1 MSAQGGRG
9 SCPSCGAQVAPGNR
23 FCFACGACLSDGE
36 DRERP
41 CVLINHRR
49 ADDAEARSLYETL
62 AGRLGRENVFAD
74 VAPYDAGAAWL
85 KAIEVRA
92 AAVRGVFLAVIG
104 PSWVAVM
111 RELRRA
117 DATDTVLL
125 EIELALAKR
134 PAVTVVP
141 VLVGGASMPEGS
153 QLPSSV
159 RPLAEHR
166 AFDLRPGS
174 WNHDLQSLMGQLD
187 GFGAA
192 VVLET
197 SGSSAVPA
205 DERVSPPRAPPH
217 PPAQLRVPGWLKQ
230 QQQQDVKSQQQ
241 LRLQRQREQAQP
253 SRLAVLRERLRA
265 IRPVAPSP
273 ESAAGDVDFA
283 RTALAL
289 SSAPAKDAAAAA
301 AAGESEYVDGVDC
314 TVFAPPV
321 ATAGSTLLVQVFL
334 HTPGQAVDAAAL
346 AAEFDPGSARRGF
359 RGLELPLP
367 YGALVDIELRVSP
380 GTVQA
385 PAIQRLVW
393 RGRAEAVQ
401 FEVHT
406 PAAERAGP
414 HSISLT
420 GTVIVLRDGVPIGRV
435 GFRIAVERD
444 ATLLPPV
451 PHTDRQRRFR
461 QVFASYASPDRT
473 EVLRRVQVLRA
484 AGIECFQDVL
494 DLEPGERWER
504 ELYREID
511 RADLFLLFWSRAAKH
526 SDWVRREADYALKR
540 QNGDPDAEPE
550 IHPVVIEGPPVEL
563 PWEELLHL
571 HFFDPLTYMLER
583 PVE

>member
-9 SCPSCGAQVAPGNR
+9 SCPSCGAQGTPGNR
-23 FCFACGACLSDGE
+23 FCRVCGACLPIGE
-36 DRERP
+36 DAERP
-41 CVLINHRR
+41 RVLINHRG

-62 AGRLGRENVFAD
+62 AGQLGRDNVFAD
-74 VAPYDAGAAWL
+74 VEPAGASWL
-85 KAIEVRA
+85 AAIEVKADR
-92 AAVRGVFLAVIG
+92 VRGVFIAMIG

-117 DATDTVLL
+117 SATDTVLL
-125 EIELALAKR
+125 EIALALAKR

-174 WNHDLQSLMGQLD
+174 WNHDLQSLMSQLD

-205 DERVSPPRAPPH
+205 DERVSPPRALPH
-217 PPAQLRVPGWLKQ
+217 TLGELCIPEWRQEQHQ
-230 QQQQDVKSQQQ
+230 QQQQFNSQQ
-241 LRLQRQREQAQP
+241 LLDRQRRREQAQP

-265 IRPVAPSP
+265 RRRLAPPP
-273 ESAAGDVDFA
+273 EPAADDVDFA
-283 RTALAL
+283 LAALAP
-289 SSAPAKDAAAAA
+289 SSALAKDAAAAA
-301 AAGESEYVDGVDC
+301 AAGKSEYVDGVDC

-334 HTPGQAVDAAAL
+334 HTPGQAADAAAL

-367 YGALVDIELRVSP
+367 HGALVDIELRVSP

-406 PAAERAGP
+406 PEAERAEP
-414 HSISLT
+414 HLISLT
-420 GTVIVLRDGVPIGRV
+420 GSVIVLRDGVPIGRV

-444 ATLLPPV
+444 ATPLPPV

-583 PVE
+583 PAE